1 MFLDHEWWSDSPART
16 RVTRKSLDQTLGFLR
31 SLDRTASGE
40 DVARVLAAE
49 LADLGVAHIMAAT
62 VPGRGTSVRQ
72 QRGHVLLNTFPME
85 WGRRYLTR
93 GYAFHDPTV
102 QRLGYSTAP
111 FAWSDATD
119 EHADDPLAR
128 RVMDEAADF
137 HLRDGLTIPLMTLDG
152 ETAGFSVSGE
162 RLAIDPADRG
172 MLQLI
177 ATYAFGHL
185 LLLNG
190 QSPAASARL
199 APREREALQW
209 AAEGKTD
216 WEIGEVMGISAHG
229 VDFHLRSARAKLG
242 TANRT
247 QAVAIALRR
256 GLII

>member
-1 MFLDHEWWSDSPART
+1 M
-16 RVTRKSLDQTLGFLR
+16 TRKSLDQTLGFLR
-31 SLDRTASGE
+31 SLDRTASGD
-40 DVARVLAAE
+40 DVAKLLVAE
-49 LADLGVAHIMAAT
+49 LADLGVAHIMAGT
-62 VPGRGTSVRQ
+62 VPARGTPARQ
-72 QRGHVLLNTFPME
+72 QQGHVILNTFPME
-85 WGRRYLTR
+85 WGRRYLTH

-102 QRLGYSTAP
+102 RRLGTSITP

-119 EHADDPLAR
+119 QFADDAQAR

-137 HLRDGLTIPLMTLDG
+137 RLNDGLTIPLMTLDG

-185 LLLNG
+185 LLMNG
-190 QSPAASARL
+190 QSPAATARL

-216 WEIGEVMGISAHG
+216 WEIGEVMGISTHG
-229 VDFHLRSARAKLG
+229 VDFHLRSARSKLG

>member
-1 MFLDHEWWSDSPART
+1 M
-16 RVTRKSLDQTLGFLR
+16 TRKSLDQTLGFLR
-31 SLDRTASGE
+31 SLDRTASTD
-40 DVARVLAAE
+40 DVARLLVAE
-49 LADLGVAHIMAAT
+49 LADLGVGHVMAGT
-62 VPGRGTSVRQ
+62 VPGRGTPSSQ
-72 QRGHVLLNTFPME
+72 QNGHVLLNTFPTA
-85 WGRRYLTR
+85 WGRRYLAR
-93 GYAFHDPTV
+93 GYAFTDPTV
-102 QRLGYSTAP
+102 RRLGTSTLP
-111 FAWSDATD
+111 FTWADARGFFP
-119 EHADDPLAR
+119 DDASAR

-137 HLRDGLTIPLMTLDG
+137 RLREGLTIPLMTLDG

-162 RLAIDPADRG
+162 RLAISPSDRG

-190 QSPAASARL
+190 QGSAAPARL

-216 WEIGEVMGISAHG
+216 WEIGEVMGISLHG
-229 VDFHLRSARAKLG
+229 VDFHLRSARSKLG
-242 TANRT
+242 TTNRT